1 MLKQIIHEP
10 PVWSQGVHIMV
21 DRHAAERIANAFLNS
36 PHWNQTD
43 DHFVII
49 NDATIEKDYGWIF
62 FYQSE
67 RYLQTSELRYSLSG
81 NTPIVVE
88 RADGAVQVLPIHPI
102 AEIAI
107 AEYEAQRS
115 G

>member
-1 MLKQIIHEP
+1 
-10 PVWSQGVHIMV
+10 MV

-88 RADGAVQVLPIHPI
+88 RADGAVQVLPIFVCKLYAGLP
-102 AEIAI
+102 ANRRLQLTAFGARDRRYFEAI
-107 AEYEAQRS
+107 
-115 G
+115 